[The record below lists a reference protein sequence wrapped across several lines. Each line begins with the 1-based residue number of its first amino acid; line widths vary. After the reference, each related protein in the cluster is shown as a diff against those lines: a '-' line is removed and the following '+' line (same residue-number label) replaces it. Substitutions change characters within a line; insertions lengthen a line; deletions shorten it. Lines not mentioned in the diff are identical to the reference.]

1 MRVRPA
7 EPPSPPAAL
16 VMIWVRSLAGTL
28 LPLASPEES
37 RSVTPEVSKP
47 SLLSWASTAL
57 EAPAKSVVSLACAA
71 TSRPS
76 TSVIVLSEVLSDTE
90 RMSDSGAEET
100 EATSRALPEAAARV
114 GSPSTVIPASLRC
127 LAKAWAA
134 SMAGSSG

>member
-57 EAPAKSVVSLACAA
+57 EAPEKSVVSLACAA

-76 TSVIVLSEVLSDTE
+76 TSVIVLSEVFSDRA

-100 EATSRALPEAAARV
+100 EATSRAPPEAAARV
-114 GSPSTVIPASLRC
+114 GSPSTVMPASLRC

-134 SMAGSSG
+134 PMAGSSG